1 MRKSKE
7 SIENLGQKKE
17 KEKSVIEKLT
27 EIKEREEKISQE
39 DKRGT
44 PWHTINPKDLISEA
58 RKVFT
63 SFESGEFETA
73 KEALK
78 AVREKIGQIKDSKEK
93 TSNEEFAN
101 LFDDKIEEKIVQ
113 KVLEE
118 DKEKDNY

>member
-1 MRKSKE
+1 MRRSKE

-17 KEKSVIEKLT
+17 EEKSVIERLM
-27 EIKEREEKISQE
+27 EIKGREEKIAQE
-39 DKRGT
+39 DKTGT
-44 PWHTINPKDLISEA
+44 PWHTINPEDLTSEA

-113 KVLEE
+113 KGLEE

>member
-17 KEKSVIEKLT
+17 EEKSVIEKLV

-44 PWHTINPKDLISEA
+44 PWHTINPEDLISEA